1 MTPEQIALVQ
11 STFEKVRPISQTAA
25 EMFYGRLFELDPSV
39 RPLFK
44 GDMKEQERKLM
55 VTIEIMAK
63 GLSVQEV
70 ILPALQELGKRH
82 VRYGVKPEHY
92 GTVGSALLWTLEQG
106 LGEEFTL
113 DVREAWAE
121 AYNLMAGAM
130 KEASAEVAE
139 TPVEAGL
146 QAQMLAQQKQLE
158 AQQQQ
163 IDATN
168 QLLSELR
175 DIYTLLQ
182 QATVPSPSKSQNG
195 ITWWRRLWHWT
206 AKT

>member
-11 STFEKVRPISQTAA
+11 RTFEKVRPISETAA
-25 EMFYGRLFELDPSV
+25 ELFYGRLFALDPSV

-44 GDMKEQERKLM
+44 GDMKEQQRKLM
-55 VTIEIMAK
+55 DTLEIMAK

-70 ILPALQELGKRH
+70 ILPALKGLGKRH
-82 VRYGVKPEHY
+82 AGYGVKPEHY
-92 GTVGSALLWTLEQG
+92 GTVGSALLWTLQQG
-106 LGEEFTL
+106 LGEEFTPE
-113 DVREAWAE
+113 VREAWAE
-121 AYNLMAGAM
+121 AYNLMAGVM
-130 KEASAEVAE
+130 KEASVEVAE
-139 TPVEAGL
+139 TPVELGL
-146 QAQMLAQQKQLE
+146 QSQMLAQQRQLE

-168 QLLSELR
+168 QLVKELR

-182 QATVPSPSKSQNG
+182 QSAVPSPIKSQNG
-195 ITWWRRLWHWT
+195 TTWWHRLWHRA